1 MHKFY
6 IAGVLLPIT
15 PSSLKISIND
25 KDEEIDLAN
34 GGTMSVLNQPGL
46 TTYSFEFRV
55 PNVKYPFAMYDGE
68 YMEAP
73 AFISLLSNIK
83 MSQKPFTFKVIRGDE
98 YVDYR
103 DISTIV
109 SLVEYSI
116 SEDAENG
123 GDYII
128 SVEFKEY
135 VKFATYK
142 EINNS
147 SQDFIIFDKTTDR
160 DVEYK
165 EVIQYVYD
173 TNFYTV
179 LEGDT
184 FHGISQKVFGTRN
197 YAEAIAKLNDREY
210 TTEILSYVGAVLN
223 VEEESV
229 KKWATQLDN
238 EKSEKQQK
246 ELMDAEY
253 GEEIPGMGYQVGTV
267 GVAGAIKEG
276 RFWKTY
282 FPWLV
287 G

>member
-55 PNVKYPFAMYDGE
+55 PNVKYPFAIYDGE

-142 EINNS
+142 EITTS
-147 SQDFIIFDKTTDR
+147 TESTDADSQDVISVDKTIERDITYEESTEYYLKSTD
-160 DVEYK
+160 Y
-165 EVIQYVYD
+165 VIRE
-173 TNFYTV
+173 NS
-179 LEGDT
+179 T
-184 FHGISQKVFGTRN
+184 FQSISQEVFGHMN
-197 YAEAIAKLNDREY
+197 YAEAIAMHNNMEY
-210 TTEILSYVGAVLN
+210 TTDSLPAGMVINIDEESLKALA
-223 VEEESV
+223 VEEDE
-229 KKWATQLDN
+229 KTYEEQKGFWATFQ
-238 EKSEKQQK
+238 
-246 ELMDAEY
+246 
-253 GEEIPGMGYQVGTV
+253 EEQSKRGALSTLTSLFATV
-267 GVAGAIKEG
+267 GKV
-276 RFWKTY
+276 Y
-282 FPWLV
+282 F
-287 G
+287 